1 MKVSIKKSSKG
12 TSQFSNLAVGAV
24 FESTGMK
31 FMKISGNEYEAGE
44 STLKQSYRALY
55 LETMEEVRMDDET
68 QIPADSIFIPKEVI
82 FK

>member
-1 MKVSIKKSSKG
+1 MKVSIKSSKES
-12 TSQFSNLAVGAV
+12 TRFDNLPVGAV
-24 FESTGMK
+24 FEFTGMK

-68 QIPADSIFIPKEVI
+68 IIPADSIFIPKEVI